1 MVLLLVIWL
10 RRDIFASKLFYYF
23 LEVPNMDGKAV
34 EEVGMNHN
42 ELKNCFTFSLWLFSL
57 FLPSLPEIAMRID
70 SLHKKN

>member
-34 EEVGMNHN
+34 EEVGMNHK
-42 ELKNCFTFSLWLFSL
+42 ELKKCFTLSLWLFSL

-70 SLHKKN
+70 SLHKKI